1 MKKILLFILI
11 VISIQS
17 FGQPTGY
24 QKRIVNERIQ
34 GSFMVDSAFNI
45 PRYYDTTAA
54 NLHKRSDSCG
64 AMFFAYGKDSIYYRA
79 CNPKRW
85 ISVGSG
91 SGTTLTFE
99 ESVVKSND
107 SVFLRNEKVEP
118 ATEPSVYGYQNG
130 TYGYKPAAILNLT
143 G

>member
-1 MKKILLFILI
+1 MRIILI
-11 VISIQS
+11 LTLFISIQS
-17 FGQPTGY
+17 FGQVPTGY

-64 AMFFAYGKDSIYYRA
+64 AMFFAYGIDSIYYRA

-91 SGTTLTFE
+91 SGSGIGVLDTLINPQWD
-99 ESVVKSND
+99 VVQD
-107 SVFLRNEKVEP
+107 
-118 ATEPSVYGYQNG
+118 
-130 TYGYKPAAILNLT
+130 
-143 G
+143 